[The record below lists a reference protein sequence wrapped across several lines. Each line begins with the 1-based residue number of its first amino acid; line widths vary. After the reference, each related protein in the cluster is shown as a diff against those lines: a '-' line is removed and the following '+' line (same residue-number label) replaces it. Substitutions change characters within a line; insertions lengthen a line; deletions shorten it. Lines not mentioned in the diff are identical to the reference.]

1 MQNVN
6 GLHKI
11 WSSVCVWN
19 AINLLANRSNNFQ
32 LYMYMCV
39 CVWVYPARLWAE
51 LNNASFL
58 RLNFVWIIW
67 FLFWFVVF
75 FFSLSLLFF
84 GFQLDKLFAALFT
97 PWAREE
103 KPVWVENAAYQSHS
117 SSLYF
122 SLSYSLSISFSF
134 LCTLLALEKRT
145 GADTEWSISG
155 ALVTLDKP

>member
-1 MQNVN
+1 MCEDLYCMQNVN

-75 FFSLSLLFF
+75 FFSLFCFSAFSLINCL
-84 GFQLDKLFAALFT
+84 
-97 PWAREE
+97 P
-103 KPVWVENAAYQSHS
+103 P
-117 SSLYF
+117 SSLPGREKRNQF
-122 SLSYSLSISFSF
+122 GSKTQLISRILHLSISLS
-134 LCTLLALEKRT
+134 
-145 GADTEWSISG
+145 
-155 ALVTLDKP
+155 VTLFLYLSLFFVRFLP